1 MTLPTSFPYYVMDYI
16 QNGCLNPTLPN
27 TRTINNVFR
36 QLFEAVSYLHD
47 KGITHRDIKP
57 ENVLVQSLDPVHVV
71 LTDFEFATWDI
82 PLAQWCGT
90 PVYAAPEIMKMQ
102 RARAA
107 DGRFYTNKVDV
118 WSLGVMLLEYSA
130 RSGLPNMEFPLVQ
143 GSSWKIWLKSLY
155 ETAGPAKAGHKYFM
169 DLAQL
174 MLMQDAAARPEVSYC
189 LSFLND
195 MAADNAKTKLE
206 MKKWIRIDLSL
217 LPSVSVCLNAILSFN
232 GGEEN
237 FQALVLDYLPRSLEV
252 EVDGKRAMFV
262 ITVARAVDLIEE
274 HFLYLHDVFQDFI
287 DEELYNADLGNE
299 EFKSV
304 TQVTEDFMS
313 PVT

>member
-1 MTLPTSFPYYVMDYI
+1 MDYI

-27 TRTINNVFR
+27 TLTINNVFR

-130 RSGLPNMEFPLVQ
+130 LNGLPNMEIALKKD
-143 GSSWKIWLKSLY
+143 SSWKIWLKSLY
-155 ETAGPAKAGHKYFM
+155 ETLGGPAKAGHKYFM

-174 MLMQDAAARPEVSYC
+174 MLVQDAVARPEVSYC

-206 MKKWIRIDLSL
+206 MKKWIRIDSSHR
-217 LPSVSVCLNAILSFN
+217 PPVSVCLNAILSFS
-232 GGEEN
+232 GREEN
-237 FQALVLDYLPRSLEV
+237 FQALVLDYSRHSLEV
-252 EVDGKRAMFV
+252 KVDGKREMF
-262 ITVARAVDLIEE
+262 ITVAQAVDLIEE

-287 DEELYNADLGNE
+287 DEELYNADLGDE
-299 EFKSV
+299 EFESV
-304 TQVTEDFMS
+304 TEVSEGRTS